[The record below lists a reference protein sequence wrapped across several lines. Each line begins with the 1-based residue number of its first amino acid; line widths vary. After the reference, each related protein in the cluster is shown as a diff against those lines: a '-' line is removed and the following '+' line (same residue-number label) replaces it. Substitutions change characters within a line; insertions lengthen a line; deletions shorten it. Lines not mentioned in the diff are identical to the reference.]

1 MRGMLAFI
9 ICPLPLAVR
18 VAAFL
23 LLLSG
28 SEEVGAAGWQV
39 KRLAGR
45 DYLPVSQVASFY
57 EMRVAPRSDRGV
69 VLSSGTRRM
78 DFAKNSR
85 EARID
90 GVKHWLSFP
99 VLYFAGGFYVS
110 RMDLAKTIDPLMR
123 PERIPGLKP
132 VHTVVLDPG
141 HGGHDRGAVNRWGS
155 EKNYNLD
162 LCRRIRPLLQA
173 AGLRVIITRS
183 RDQFIPLEQRPAVA
197 NKFGDGT
204 VFVSV
209 HFNASGMRNSLATG
223 FEVFTL
229 TPRGAPNSHDTYPT
243 RRSFSA
249 ERGHRNDHASHML
262 ATSIQHAKLG
272 LVPMFDRG
280 VKRARFAVLRSA
292 GVPAVLIEGGFMT
305 NPRDARL
312 LHAVEWRELLAGSV
326 ARGILEFVKLTKEGM
341 RPRLLAQYRADE
353 AAALAASGF
362 DYQPLEGIGR
372 LVRSKIPGAPG
383 WRRLL
388 PAPLGEEMPPFRLEY
403 EPAGWVQL
411 ELWAASGEDA
421 RSAGQPE
428 ESFVSRPREWPDP
441 APAWPGQRG
450 WRELLPPRGVE
461 ETFVLFAPPPGAP
474 VDPDSGGDNGG
485 TREWSLEISGGAL

>member
-1 MRGMLAFI
+1 MPAISTRNL
-9 ICPLPLAVR
+9 LAV
-18 VAAFL
+18 AAACL
-23 LLLSG
+23 LLPAIA
-28 SEEVGAAGWQV
+28 EEGCAASWQI

-45 DYLPVSQVASFY
+45 DYLPVSQIATFY
-57 EMRVAPRSDRGV
+57 QMGVEPRADRGV
-69 VLSSGTRRM
+69 TLRSEKRRL

-99 VLYFAGGFYVS
+99 VLYFAGRFYVS

-123 PERIPGLKP
+123 PERIPALKP

-162 LCRRIRPLLQA
+162 LCRRIRPHLQA

-209 HFNASGMRNSLATG
+209 HFNAASTSNSLATG

-229 TPRGAPNSHDTYPT
+229 TPRGAPNSHDQYLT
-243 RRSFSA
+243 RRSFSG
-249 ERGHRNDHASHML
+249 ERGHKNDLASQVL

-272 LVPMFDRG
+272 RAPMFDRG
-280 VKRARFAVLRSA
+280 VKRARFAVLRGA

-305 NPRDARL
+305 HPRDARL
-312 LHAVEWRELLAGSV
+312 LHTLEWREQLAESV
-326 ARGILEFVKLTKEGM
+326 AQGILEFVQLTRQGT
-341 RPRLLAQYRADE
+341 RPKLLAQYRAE
-353 AAALAASGF
+353 QAGAAAAGGF
-362 DYQPLEGIGR
+362 EYQPLEGIGR
-372 LVRSKIPGAPG
+372 LVRPKFPGVPG

-411 ELWAASGEDA
+411 EMWAAAGEDA
-421 RSAGQPE
+421 RSAGQGE
-428 ESFVSRPREWPDP
+428 ESFLSRPREWPDP
-441 APAWPGQRG
+441 APAWPGLRG

-461 ETFVLFAPPPGAP
+461 EPFVLFAPPPGAP
-474 VDPDSGGDNGG
+474 VDPDSGRGHGAAPDWN
-485 TREWSLEISGGAL
+485 LEISGKAL

>member
-1 MRGMLAFI
+1 MPAISTRNFLAG
-9 ICPLPLAVR
+9 
-18 VAAFL
+18 AAACL
-23 LLLSG
+23 LLLAISDEG
-28 SEEVGAAGWQV
+28 CAASWQI

-45 DYLPVSQVASFY
+45 DYLPVSQLATFY
-57 EMRVAPRSDRGV
+57 QMRVEPRADRGV
-69 VLSSGTRRM
+69 TLRSETRRL

-99 VLYFAGGFYVS
+99 VLYFAGRFYVS

-141 HGGHDRGAVNRWGS
+141 HGGHDRGAVNRWGA

-162 LCRRIRPLLQA
+162 LCRRIRPHLQA

-183 RDQFIPLEQRPAVA
+183 RDQFIPLEQRPAIA
-197 NKFGDGT
+197 NKFGDGA

-209 HFNASGMRNSLATG
+209 HFNAAATRNSLATG

-229 TPRGAPNSHDTYPT
+229 TPRGAPNSHDQYLT

-249 ERGHRNDHASHML
+249 ERGHKNDHASHVL
-262 ATSIQHAKLG
+262 ATAIQHAKLG
-272 LVPMFDRG
+272 RVPMFDRG
-280 VKRARFAVLRSA
+280 VKRARFAVLRGP

-305 NPRDARL
+305 HPRDSRL
-312 LHAVEWRELLAGSV
+312 LHTLEWREQLAESV
-326 ARGILEFVKLTKEGM
+326 AAGILEFVKLTKEGT
-341 RPRLLAQYRADE
+341 RPKMLAQYRAE
-353 AAALAASGF
+353 GAEALAAKGF
-362 DYQPLEGIGR
+362 EYQPLEGIGR
-372 LVRSKIPGAPG
+372 LVRPKMPGVPG

-411 ELWAASGEDA
+411 ELWAAAGEDA
-421 RSAGQPE
+421 RSAGQSE
-428 ESFVSRPREWPDP
+428 ESFLSRPREWPDP
-441 APAWPGQRG
+441 APSWPGLRG
-450 WRELLPPRGVE
+450 WRALLPPRGVE
-461 ETFVLFAPPPGAP
+461 EPFVLFAPPPGAP
-474 VDPDSGGDNGG
+474 VEPDAARGHSAEPDWN
-485 TREWSLEISGGAL
+485 LEISGRAL

>member
-1 MRGMLAFI
+1 MGARFSRWLRA
-9 ICPLPLAVR
+9 P
-18 VAAFL
+18 VAACL
-23 LLLSG
+23 LLLVAG
-28 SEEVGAAGWQV
+28 DAWAASWQI

-45 DYLPVSQVASFY
+45 DYLPVSQLASFY
-57 EMRVAPRSDRGV
+57 QMRLTTRGDRGV
-69 VLSSGTRRM
+69 MLRSEKRRM
-78 DFAKNSR
+78 EFGKNSR

-99 VLYFAGGFYVS
+99 VLYFGGQYHVS

-123 PERIPGLKP
+123 PEKIPGLKP

-162 LCRRIRPLLQA
+162 LSRRIRAHLQK
-173 AGLRVIITRS
+173 AGLRVLITRS
-183 RDQFIPLEQRPAVA
+183 RDQFIPLVARPAVA
-197 NKFGDGT
+197 NKIGDGAI
-204 VFVSV
+204 FVSL
-209 HFNASGMRNSLATG
+209 HFNAAGTSNSLATG
-223 FEVFTL
+223 FEVFSL
-229 TPRGAPNSHDTYPT
+229 TPRGAPNSHDDYPT

-249 ERGHRNDHASHML
+249 EQGHKSDHASHVL

-280 VKRARFAVLRSA
+280 VKRARFAVLRGSA
-292 GVPAVLIEGGFMT
+292 VPGVLIEGGFMS

-312 LHAVEWRELLAGSV
+312 LHTVAWRERLAKAV
-326 ARGILEFVKLTKEGM
+326 AGGILEFVALSERGA
-341 RPRLLAQYRADE
+341 RPKLLAQYRVDT
-353 AAALAASGF
+353 AAELAGSPF

-372 LVRSKIPGAPG
+372 LVRPKFPGVSG

-411 ELWAASGEDA
+411 EIWASAGEDA

-428 ESFVSRPREWPDP
+428 ESFLSRPREWPDP
-441 APAWPGQRG
+441 APAWPGLRG
-450 WRELLPPRGVE
+450 WRSLLPPRGVE
-461 ETFVLFAPPPGAP
+461 EPFLLFVPPQGAP
-474 VDPDSGGDNGG
+474 VDLEAGRPQGPAPGW
-485 TREWSLEISGGAL
+485 EFEISGHAL

>member
-1 MRGMLAFI
+1 MGACHSRWLGV
-9 ICPLPLAVR
+9 PAV
-18 VAAFL
+18 VCL
-23 LLLSG
+23 LLL
-28 SEEVGAAGWQV
+28 GAGDGWAASWQV

-45 DYLPVSQVASFY
+45 DYLPVSQLASFY
-57 EMRVAPRSDRGV
+57 QMRLTVRGDRGLM
-69 VLSSGTRRM
+69 LSSEKRRIE
-78 DFAKNSR
+78 FGKNSR

-99 VLYFAGGFYVS
+99 VLYFGGQYHVS

-123 PERIPGLKP
+123 PEKISDLKP

-162 LCRRIRPLLQA
+162 LSRRIRGHLQK
-173 AGLRVIITRS
+173 AGLRVLITRS
-183 RDQFIPLEQRPAVA
+183 RDQFIPLEARPGLA
-197 NKFGDGT
+197 NKIGDGA

-209 HFNASGMRNSLATG
+209 HFNAAATSNSLATG

-229 TPRGAPNSHDTYPT
+229 TPRGAPNSHDAYLT
-243 RRSFSA
+243 RLSFSA
-249 ERGHRNDHASHML
+249 ERGHKSDHASHVL

-280 VKRARFAVLRSA
+280 VKRARFAVLRGSA
-292 GVPAVLIEGGFMT
+292 VPGVLIEGGFMS

-312 LHAVEWRELLAGSV
+312 LHTVEWRERLAKAV
-326 ARGILEFVKLTKEGM
+326 ATGILEFVKLSEKGT
-341 RPRLLAQYRADE
+341 RPKLLAQYRA
-353 AAALAASGF
+353 AAAAELAGGPF

-372 LVRSKIPGAPG
+372 LVRPKFQGLSG

-411 ELWAASGEDA
+411 EMWAAAGEDA
-421 RSAGQPE
+421 RSAGQQE
-428 ESFVSRPREWPDP
+428 ESFLSRPREWPDP
-441 APAWPGQRG
+441 APAWPGLRG
-450 WRELLPPRGVE
+450 WRSLLPPRGVE
-461 ETFVLFAPPPGAP
+461 ETFLLFAPPEGAP
-474 VDPDSGGDNGG
+474 VDPEAGRDHEPEPAKN
-485 TREWSLEISGGAL
+485 WLLEILGKAL